1 VLYATGRA
9 TEAVVEMREAR
20 RLIPSPPPSAI
31 WTASSLLLRRTVAR
45 REPLVTEISVP
56 CDDGFARCATMRGSA
71 N

>member
-1 VLYATGRA
+1 VLYASGRIGDLDRA
-9 TEAVVEMREAR
+9 FT
-20 RLIPSPPPSAI
+20 
-31 WTASSLLLRRTVAR
+31 LLRRTVAR